1 MNIYIFIVD
10 LMFASNKNRYQTYE
24 QNQCRGEPYVR
35 PPDKNRYQKYVR
47 E

>member
-1 MNIYIFIVD
+1 MTFWGHV
-10 LMFASNKNRYQTYE
+10 FYE

-35 PPDKNRYQKYVR
+35 PPDKNRYQTYVR